1 MLAKYGLSNS
11 EFRSFHLESRCTI
24 LLGIIV
30 FQEMENLSVTSY
42 NPTGELLCQ
51 MDAEEITAKRTA
63 ICSALAT
70 KALADPESNIL
81 AIIGAGVQ
89 AESHIQ
95 ALSQL
100 YSFSEVGKIWNCF
113 QI

>member
-1 MLAKYGLSNS
+1 MRFEYHCISTHA
-11 EFRSFHLESRCTI
+11 
-24 LLGIIV
+24 
-30 FQEMENLSVTSY
+30 
-42 NPTGELLCQ
+42 GELLCQ

-70 KALADPESNIL
+70 KALANPESNIL

-89 AESHIQ
+89 AESHIE

-100 YSFSEVGKIWNCF
+100 YNFSEVGNIWDNN
-113 QI
+113 QT